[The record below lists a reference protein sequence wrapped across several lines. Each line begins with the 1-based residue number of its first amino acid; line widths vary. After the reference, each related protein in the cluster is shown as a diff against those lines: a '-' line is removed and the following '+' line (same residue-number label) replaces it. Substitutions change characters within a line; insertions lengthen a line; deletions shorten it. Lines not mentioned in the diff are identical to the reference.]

1 MDFSDIEG
9 RWKEHSEDLEEQL
22 IFNAR
27 AVRRDKLQQ
36 SEKELFL
43 PLLHEIVNVLV
54 ITATV
59 IVVAIFSLIHLEE
72 LRYSIPGLVGT
83 GIGSVYVYYAAAKA
97 IRMGKVDYYNP
108 SIVVIQKNIASIKL
122 LVLKYRKLEL
132 ALLPIFIL
140 LISPILFKVIQKRD
154 LYADLQFYLFEVLF
168 VAGFGILGIYLA
180 NKYLYDQRIKK
191 VLLFVEEIKEFES

>member
-1 MDFSDIEG
+1 MDFSDIEAK
-9 RWKEHSEDLEEQL
+9 WKEHSEDLEEQL

-27 AVRRDKLQQ
+27 AVRGDKLQQ

-43 PLLHEIVNVLV
+43 PLLHEIVNVVV

-59 IVVAIFSLIHLEE
+59 IVVAIFSLIHLQE
-72 LRYSIPGLVGT
+72 LRYSIPGLFGS
-83 GIGSVYVYYAAAKA
+83 GIGLVYVFYAAAKA

-168 VAGFGILGIYLA
+168 AAGFGILGIYLV